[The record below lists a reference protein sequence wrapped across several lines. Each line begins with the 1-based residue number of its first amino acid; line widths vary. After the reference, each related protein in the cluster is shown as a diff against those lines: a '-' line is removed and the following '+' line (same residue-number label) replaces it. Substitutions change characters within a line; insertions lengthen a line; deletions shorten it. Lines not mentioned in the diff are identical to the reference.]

1 MKKTLLVMMATAMMC
16 ISANAQNRVKYV
28 YTDVAKLN
36 ISQLENTDQT
46 VQLSRYLF
54 AGYNTL
60 CLPMSLSAEQLEAA
74 VPGLKV
80 ERLTAIQQEGSTLYL
95 YFTECTSEGIEAG
108 MPYLIFSPKAQYM
121 RVRNTESDGVDTEL
135 KTVRMGDSKGNQ
147 IAFGSSW
154 EMRTKEGLYG
164 IPAKQNVAVLESVL
178 VSTTTEQSFLPTRCG
193 ISWELKSGSADNL
206 MIRHAAAGE
215 VTAIK
220 SATADNRQD
229 NGTYD
234 LNGRRVSSAA
244 HHGIVIQNGKKVVSR
259 GQ

>member
-1 MKKTLLVMMATAMMC
+1 MKKSLLVMMATAMMC

-28 YTDVAKLN
+28 YADVAKLN
-36 ISQLENTDQT
+36 VSQLENTDQT
-46 VQLSRYLF
+46 VQISRYLF

-80 ERLTAIQQEGSTLYL
+80 ERLAAIQQEGTTLNL

-121 RVRNTESDGVDTEL
+121 RVRNTESDGIDTEL
-135 KTVRMGDSKGNQ
+135 KTVRMGDNKGNQ
-147 IAFGSSW
+147 VAFGSSW
-154 EMRTKEGLYG
+154 ETRTKEGLYG

-178 VSTTTEQSFLPTRCG
+178 VSTTDEQSFLPTRCG
-193 ISWELKSGSADNL
+193 ISWEMKSGSADNL
-206 MIRHAAAGE
+206 VIRHAAAGE

-220 SATADNRQD
+220 AV
-229 NGTYD
+229 GTDSKQSNDVYD
-234 LNGRRVSSAA
+234 LNGRRIATPTQK
-244 HHGIVIQNGKKVVSR
+244 GIYIQGGKKVIK
-259 GQ
+259 